1 MATCPACAVPVRTG
15 AKFCTS
21 CGTSLILPTPEP
33 EAPAVE
39 AAAEAWPMIAPQ
51 WPVADQWPSTSD
63 EAPSFPD
70 AQFRPPT
77 DSGLGEVEPT
87 PAPSES
93 RTAASDPILRSWLAG
108 LTSTEEVAP
117 PTIAAAAPAPADR
130 AHLLTSAPRRRAL
143 LPRLNQDGAKTNSDA
158 LALLVGASA
167 IADDDLNAIE
177 MATQRVLADAAS
189 DGDATVLTGL
199 AKTVLQLVEAQRTLQ
214 AAMRDAAAM
223 LRSDRS

>member
-39 AAAEAWPMIAPQ
+39 AAAEAWPVIAPQ

-77 DSGLGEVEPT
+77 DSGPGAVEPI
-87 PAPSES
+87 PAPSEP
-93 RTAASDPILRSWLAG
+93 RTAASDPVLRSWLAG
-108 LTSTEEVAP
+108 LASTEEVVP
-117 PTIAAAAPAPADR
+117 PTIAAAAPATADLDR
-130 AHLLTSAPRRRAL
+130 AVALLDELRAL
-143 LPRLNQDGAKTNSDA
+143 LPLLTHDGSNANSDA

-167 IADDDLNAIE
+167 IAEDDLNAIE
-177 MATQRVLADAAS
+177 MATQRVLADAVS

-199 AKTVLQLVEAQRTLQ
+199 AKTVLQLVEAQRTVQ